1 MSLRYFD
8 FQCAKEHVTE
18 HLVDSEVT
26 VVECPHCRNDATRLI
41 STPRIKLEGITG
53 AFPTAAD
60 QWARKHEEATR
71 VAYKKLYG

>member
-8 FQCAKEHVTE
+8 FQCAKEHITE

-60 QWARKHEEATR
+60 QWERKHEEATR

>member
-26 VVECPHCRNDATRLI
+26 VVECPHCRNDASRLI

-60 QWARKHEEATR
+60 RWARNHEEATR

>member
-8 FQCAKEHVTE
+8 FQCAKEHITE
-18 HLVDSEVT
+18 HLVVSEVT

>member
-8 FQCAKEHVTE
+8 FQCAKQHITE

-26 VVECPHCRNDATRLI
+26 VVECPHCRNDASRLI

>member
-1 MSLRYFD
+1 MGLRYFD
-8 FQCAKEHVTE
+8 FQCAKGHVTE
-18 HLVDSEVT
+18 HLVESGVT

-53 AFPTAAD
+53 DFPDAAD
-60 QWARKHEEATR
+60 KWTRNHEEATR

>member
-1 MSLRYFD
+1 MALRYFD
-8 FQCAKEHVTE
+8 FQCAKGHVTE

-53 AFPTAAD
+53 DFPDAAD
-60 QWARKHEEATR
+60 KWTRNHEEATK

>member
-1 MSLRYFD
+1 MGLRYFD

-71 VAYKKLYG
+71 VAYKKLQE

>member
-26 VVECPHCRNDATRLI
+26 VVECPHCRNDASRLI

-60 QWARKHEEATR
+60 QWARNHEEATR

>member
-8 FQCAKEHVTE
+8 FQCAKEHITE

-26 VVECPHCRNDATRLI
+26 VVECPHCRNNATRLI

>member
-8 FQCAKEHVTE
+8 FQCAKEHITE

>member
-8 FQCAKEHVTE
+8 FQCAKGHITE

-26 VVECPHCRNDATRLI
+26 VVECHHCHNDASRMI
-41 STPRIKLEGITG
+41 SSPRFQLEGITG
-53 AFPTAAD
+53 AFPTASD
-60 QWARKHEEATR
+60 QWAKKHEEATR

>member
-1 MSLRYFD
+1 MGLRYFY
-8 FQCAKEHVTE
+8 FQCAKGHITE

-26 VVECPHCRNDATRLI
+26 VVECPHCHNDATRLI
-41 STPRIKLEGITG
+41 STPRIKLAGITG

-71 VAYKKLYG
+71 VAYKKLQE

>member
-26 VVECPHCRNDATRLI
+26 VVECPHCRNDASRLI

>member
-8 FQCAKEHVTE
+8 FQCAKEHITE

-26 VVECPHCRNDATRLI
+26 VVECPHCRNDASRLI